1 MLQEQVY
8 QWGCTSSFGIFA
20 VSKRKK
26 KKVDWKLYHKIKKQL
41 KWFYGSAAYE
51 I

>member
-1 MLQEQVY
+1 MHIFFRDLCCKQE
-8 QWGCTSSFGIFA
+8 
-20 VSKRKK
+20 KK